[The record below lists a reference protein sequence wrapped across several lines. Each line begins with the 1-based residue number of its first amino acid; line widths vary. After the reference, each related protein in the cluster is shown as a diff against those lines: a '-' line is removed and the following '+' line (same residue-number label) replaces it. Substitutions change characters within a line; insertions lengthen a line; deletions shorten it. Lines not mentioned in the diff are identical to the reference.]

1 MFFGFGALKLI
12 LRGVFAQKPHF
23 YEFSPRCD
31 VSQILLWLTYTCNFA
46 PNRLKWSGIVKWKMS
61 ETFVKLSL
69 TVWEIWPEK
78 WHKMGVLN
86 QFLKSTNF
94 IGTVFLNFSLHISP
108 YSYLFP
114 IHNTWIIP
122 RKIHFPC
129 RKNWKPITFKI
140 HDIVL
145 TEVEIKMGTEPWVK
159 CHF

>member
-1 MFFGFGALKLI
+1 
-12 LRGVFAQKPHF
+12 
-23 YEFSPRCD
+23 
-31 VSQILLWLTYTCNFA
+31 
-46 PNRLKWSGIVKWKMS
+46 MS

-69 TVWEIWPEK
+69 TVWEIWPKK

-122 RKIHFPC
+122 RKIHFPQKC
-129 RKNWKPITFKI
+129 ALKCPGKLFQFYNVFFAIWESLRIWKVKI
-140 HDIVL
+140 IYFP
-145 TEVEIKMGTEPWVK
+145 IKMAWFFSKIVGNKHILLYITILP
-159 CHF
+159 